1 MRLATLHLLAVAAL
15 MLAGCDDFD
24 LGYRPGSRPSNSE
37 SGRRIIV
44 NGGEDTDSPAP
55 SADGGPYLPPGT
67 HADAGVPSAPKPDSS
82 APPPALKPDASPAG
96 TCGNAFETEVF
107 NLVNQERAKKGLKAF
122 LCDLVATK
130 VAHDYSQVMC
140 DKHWFNH
147 TGPDGS
153 SPFQRMEDAGIQFST
168 AGENIAAG
176 QKSPASV
183 MQSWMN
189 SAGHRANILGNYT
202 YIGVGY
208 VACSGGNMGHYW
220 TQDFWK

>member
-1 MRLATLHLLAVAAL
+1 MRLKTFSLVALAAL
-15 MLAGCDDFD
+15 VVTGCDDFD
-24 LGYRPGSRPSNSE
+24 LGYRPGSRQ
-37 SGRRIIV
+37 SGRHIIV
-44 NGGEDTDSPAP
+44 NGDEDSPDSPATP
-55 SADGGPYLPPGT
+55 STDGGPYLPPAAG
-67 HADAGVPSAPKPDSS
+67 ADARVPSAPSPDSS
-82 APPPALKPDASPAG
+82 APAPTPKPDASSAG
-96 TCGNAFETEVF
+96 ACGNAFETQVF

-122 LCDLVATK
+122 LCDPLAVR

-153 SPFQRMEDAGIQFST
+153 SPFQRMEDAGIQFSS

-176 QKSPASV
+176 QSTPSSV

-189 SAGHRANILGNYT
+189 SAGHRANILGNFT
-202 YIGVGY
+202 YLGVGY
-208 VACSGGNMGHYW
+208 VACPGGNMGHYW

>member
-1 MRLATLHLLAVAAL
+1 MRVRTLRSIALAAL
-15 MLAGCDDFD
+15 VLAGCDDFD
-24 LGYRPGSRPSNSE
+24 LGYERGSRPNGE
-37 SGRRIIV
+37 SGRHIIV
-44 NGGEDTDSPAP
+44 NGGEDTPDSPATP
-55 SADGGPYLPPGT
+55 SADGGPYLPPGSS
-67 HADAGVPSAPKPDSS
+67 DARVPSAPSPDSS
-82 APPPALKPDASPAG
+82 APPAAKPDSSPAG
-96 TCGNAFETEVF
+96 TCGNAFETQVF

-122 LCDLVATK
+122 LCDPLAVK
-130 VAHDYSQVMC
+130 VAHEYSQVMC
-140 DKHWFNH
+140 DKKWFSH

-153 SPFQRMEDAGIQFST
+153 SPFQRMEDAGIQFNS

-176 QKSPASV
+176 QSTPASV

>member
-1 MRLATLHLLAVAAL
+1 MIALAAVVTAS
-15 MLAGCDDFD
+15 GCDDFE
-24 LGYRPGSRPSNSE
+24 LGYRPGSRPAPSIE

-44 NGGEDTDSPAP
+44 NGGEDTPVNPP
-55 SADGGPYLPPGT
+55 SHADGGTFLPPGSSP
-67 HADAGVPSAPKPDSS
+67 DAKVPPAQSPDSKVAPKPDSS
-82 APPPALKPDASPAG
+82 PAG
-96 TCGNAFETEVF
+96 SCGNAFETEVF
-107 NLVNQERAKKGLKAF
+107 NLVNQERAKQGLKAF

-140 DKHWFNH
+140 DKNWFNH

-153 SPFQRMEDAGIQFST
+153 SPFQRMEKAGIQFST

-176 QKSPASV
+176 QQTPASV

-189 SAGHRANILGNYT
+189 SSGHRANILGNYK

-208 VACSGGNMGHYW
+208 VPCSKGGMGHYW
-220 TQDFWK
+220 TQDFWG